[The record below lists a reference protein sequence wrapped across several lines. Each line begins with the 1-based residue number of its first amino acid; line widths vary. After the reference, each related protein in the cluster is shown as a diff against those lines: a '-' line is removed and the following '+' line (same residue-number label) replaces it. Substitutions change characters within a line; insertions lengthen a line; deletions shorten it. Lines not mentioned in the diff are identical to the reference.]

1 MSFHSA
7 AVRHAW
13 DETRELRGLKLEVP
27 IELARAHVAPGQYMK
42 LRTDAG
48 EGFFALAAPP
58 GGGAEF
64 LVKRGSALGDALA
77 GLDEGAAIE
86 VSEVQGKGFPVDTA
100 EGRDLIFVA
109 VGSGIT
115 PVRAAIAHALAR
127 RDRFGRL
134 LLLYGQRSPD
144 AFAYAGDLP
153 AWEGAGLEVVRVV
166 SRPEGTSWSGAR
178 GYVQEALAARRPEV
192 ARASAFLCGMK
203 PMVQAVT
210 DGLMAL
216 GMERDRV
223 HLNY

>member
-1 MSFHSA
+1 MSYHDA
-7 AVRHAW
+7 AVRQAW
-13 DETRELRGLKLEVP
+13 DETRELRGLRLEVP
-27 IELARAHVAPGQYMK
+27 TEVARAHVAPGQYMK
-42 LRTDAG
+42 LRTGAA

-77 GLDEGAAIE
+77 QLDQGAPVE
-86 VSEVQGKGFPVDTA
+86 VSEVQGKGFPVDAA

-109 VGSGIT
+109 AGSGIT
-115 PVRAAIAHALAR
+115 PVRAAIAHALGK

-144 AFAYAGDLP
+144 AFAYASELP

-166 SRPEGTSWSGAR
+166 SRPDGTDWSGAR

-192 ARASAFLCGMK
+192 ATASAFLCGMK
-203 PMVQAVT
+203 PMVRAVT
-210 DGLMAL
+210 DRLVAL
-216 GMERDRV
+216 GMPRERV